1 MRSTQQDPQEGE
13 GGKGV
18 GAEGEQSTGRSAAA
32 GVLDADEVYK
42 QSA

>member
-13 GGKGV
+13 GGRG

>member
-1 MRSTQQDPQEGE
+1 MRSTQQDPQGGE
-13 GGKGV
+13 GGEG